1 MNSWRMEKKEG
12 VFSFIERKKWDLF
25 FSSLIVRFF
34 FVVGQSSECFVRW
47 MKFVSL
53 FSVSLSSV

>member
-34 FVVGQSSECFVRW
+34 LSLDKVLNVSFVG
-47 MKFVSL
+47 
-53 FSVSLSSV
+53 